1 MRRNHP
7 LHHPQP
13 RKLNDNSIRYPVYPG
28 RFFNQLNKRTEYLV
42 QYLNECS
49 LIARELSIEFDREFP
64 GAQISLKRSA
74 RQLRWQWR
82 CFDPAEILAKDH
94 AEHKEKIV
102 SIETRR
108 AQINYALSTAAAELQ
123 RLREYRRIENDL
135 LAAA

>member
-1 MRRNHP
+1 MTIQSDILFIPEDFSAR
-7 LHHPQP
+7 
-13 RKLNDNSIRYPVYPG
+13 
-28 RFFNQLNKRTEYLV
+28 QLNKRTEYLV
-42 QYLNECS
+42 EYLKECS

-64 GAQISLKRSA
+64 NAQISLKKSA

-82 CFDPAEILAKDH
+82 GGSRRCFDPAAILAQDH

>member
-1 MRRNHP
+1 MTIQSDILFIPEDFSTR
-7 LHHPQP
+7 
-13 RKLNDNSIRYPVYPG
+13 
-28 RFFNQLNKRTEYLV
+28 QLNKRTEYLV
-42 QYLNECS
+42 EYLKECS

-64 GAQISLKRSA
+64 DAQISLKRSA
-74 RQLRWQWR
+74 GTGRQLRWQWR
-82 CFDPAEILAKDH
+82 GGSRRCFDPAAILAKDH